1 MDFEDPS
8 RDASRPF
15 LAFLVVLGLV
25 LLFGGFWTIAAEKT
39 FFQKPIQDTVAPTL
53 QVGCVTW
60 KGNES
65 SYLLENTEQLAKD
78 GSKIILWSEAA
89 IEWLDDHDVHL
100 LHRKVSALA
109 LKYEV
114 FIGATYTRYIENS
127 TMLYN
132 VFALFDDTG
141 NLTITYNKAHPV
153 PLVEAN
159 IQAGPD
165 VLQYVDT
172 QYGRIGVAICF
183 DFNYPNFLAQAGREE
198 VDIMLQVAQ
207 TWGSIGKYVTK
218 ANSFR
223 SVEQGFHTFR
233 CSSWGYSGVFSPI
246 YETNGFQGVGSNGT
260 TIFELPITTRVPTF
274 YSYFNDIFVWFCV
287 AVSTFY
293 LWMCLPARWIDPCL
307 ARLNCFSKL
316 PMYGRVQ

>member
-1 MDFEDPS
+1 MAISSPLHIPKWETKSLSCFPPCLEQVEFALLLSGALPSYLNLLLASQKRTCKSEPHVYPSLTSIPSEMDFEDPS

-114 FIGATYTRYIENS
+114 FIGMASPPPLSTETR
-127 TMLYN
+127 
-132 VFALFDDTG
+132 
-141 NLTITYNKAHPV
+141 LTP
-153 PLVEAN
+153 
-159 IQAGPD
+159 
-165 VLQYVDT
+165 
-172 QYGRIGVAICF
+172 
-183 DFNYPNFLAQAGREE
+183 
-198 VDIMLQVAQ
+198 
-207 TWGSIGKYVTK
+207 
-218 ANSFR
+218 FR
-223 SVEQGFHTFR
+223 R
-233 CSSWGYSGVFSPI
+233 CHI
-246 YETNGFQGVGSNGT
+246 YK
-260 TIFELPITTRVPTF
+260 I
-274 YSYFNDIFVWFCV
+274 Y
-287 AVSTFY
+287 
-293 LWMCLPARWIDPCL
+293 
-307 ARLNCFSKL
+307 
-316 PMYGRVQ
+316 